1 MNETQFLIKII
12 GDYLKSPMVVDIL
25 KRHKFDID
33 VRTIDKPTDC
43 PQLRVDWHDGD
54 DTKTLA
60 VSVNECVF

>member
-12 GDYLKSPMVVDIL
+12 GEYLNSPMVVDTL
-25 KRHKFDID
+25 KRHKFTID

-54 DTKTLA
+54 KTKTLA
-60 VSVNECVF
+60 ISVNECVF